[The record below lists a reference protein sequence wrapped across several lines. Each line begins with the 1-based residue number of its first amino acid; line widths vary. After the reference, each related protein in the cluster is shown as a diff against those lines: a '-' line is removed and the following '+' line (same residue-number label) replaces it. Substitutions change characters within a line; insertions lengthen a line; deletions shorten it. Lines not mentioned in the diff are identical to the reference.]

1 MEILFGVLMGIFVG
15 IACAGYIFI
24 QPIADRDKLI
34 DKQKEENLQVCH
46 ENKDL
51 RSENEDL
58 RFDLSA
64 QLERE
69 NSKDEIVMKMK
80 KQIERNN
87 YNRDDL
93 KIAKLKELVND
104 YQSIN

>member
-34 DKQKEENLQVCH
+34 DKQKEENLQVCN
-46 ENKDL
+46 ENKVL
-51 RSENEDL
+51 RAEAEDL
-58 RFDLSA
+58 RFDLSVA
-64 QLERE
+64 NRKIDQ
-69 NSKDEIVMKMK
+69 KDEIVEKMK
-80 KQIERNN
+80 IVINDFMTKEDQ
-87 YNRDDL
+87 L
-93 KIAKLKELVND
+93 SKIKELADD

>member
-1 MEILFGVLMGIFVG
+1 MEIVFGVLIGVFVG
-15 IACAGYIFI
+15 IAASGYMFI
-24 QPIADRDKLI
+24 QPLWDRDKLI
-34 DKQKEENLQVCH
+34 AEQKEENLQVH
-46 ENKDL
+46 NENKDL

-87 YNRDDL
+87 YNRNDL
-93 KIAKLKELVND
+93 KISKIKELVSD